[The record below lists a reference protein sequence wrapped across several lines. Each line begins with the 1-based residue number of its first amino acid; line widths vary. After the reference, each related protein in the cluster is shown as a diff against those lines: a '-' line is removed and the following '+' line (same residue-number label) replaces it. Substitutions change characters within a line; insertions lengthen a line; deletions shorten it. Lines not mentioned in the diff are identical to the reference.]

1 MSRKYTANDIRE
13 MANGIKAYLALAETD
28 DVNRLIA
35 MLRKAAEMMD
45 KVPSIIESRLGRAE
59 KRQKHDIANELFD
72 CLYWPSRGSNPEP
85 FYADPEK
92 LGKLWKRLRRES
104 DEIESE
110 WEEPAE

>member
-1 MSRKYTANDIRE
+1 MFRKYTAEQEIRE

-72 CLYWPSRGSNPEP
+72 CLHWTSRGKPEA
-85 FYADPEK
+85 FYANPEK
-92 LGKLWKRLRRES
+92 LGKLWARLRRES